1 MLPLLS
7 ELAWSLPLPK
17 TSLFLLGLHRGKSQM
32 DTTLCS
38 HSIQHPKSPL
48 YQGASSPS
56 PVTHIAKIRA
66 QPGVWGSQDP
76 KSLQQTQPLLPSPQ
90 YLPRPDPS
98 PFWGKFLFF
107 FSFSFLF
114 NSFSRDFVV
123 AQANRPQLGKH
134 SGPLFSNYQALMA
147 RCYYIKS
154 TK

>member
-7 ELAWSLPLPK
+7 ELAWSSSLPK

-32 DTTLCS
+32 DTTLCC

-66 QPGVWGSQDP
+66 QQGVWGSQDP

-90 YLPRPDPS
+90 YPPRTPVLS
-98 PFWGKFLFF
+98 GVNSFSFFLFF
-107 FSFSFLF
+107 LIPFQGTLLLLK
-114 NSFSRDFVV
+114 
-123 AQANRPQLGKH
+123 QTGH
-134 SGPLFSNYQALMA
+134 SWVSIQDHYSQT
-147 RCYYIKS
+147 
-154 TK
+154 TKP